1 MWDFALLWPIIV
13 QTFKNLKLIQ
23 DLQKGIITLRLSR
36 YNFQNLKYRNI
47 SFGNFSTYY
56 LLVRS
61 TTKKN
66 VQFASEKLELNF
78 LKTPELPEPIF
89 MIL

>member
-47 SFGNFSTYY
+47 CFGNFSTYY

-66 VQFASEKLELNF
+66 VRFASEKLELNF